1 MRQSFIVVTY
11 NPPSYKQRCIQMA
24 ELQVVIADPKEGKSY
39 QTKVEKTHLA
49 RLVGLR
55 IGDEID
61 GIFVGL
67 PGYKLVIT
75 GGSDIDGFPM
85 KKGIPGPG
93 RKKIMGK
100 GGIGFK
106 SNPNNI
112 RMKKMVRGNTIS
124 QNIAQLNMKVT
135 EYGPRNIP
143 DLFESGKGDN

>member
-1 MRQSFIVVTY
+1 
-11 NPPSYKQRCIQMA
+11 MA
-24 ELQVVIADPKEGKSY
+24 ELQVVIADTKEGKSY

-49 RLVGLR
+49 RLVGLK

-75 GGSDIDGFPM
+75 GGSDTDGVPM

-93 RKKIMGK
+93 RMKILGK

-106 SNPNNI
+106 SNPNNVKK
-112 RMKKMVRGNTIS
+112 KKMVRGNSIS
-124 QNIAQLNMKVT
+124 QSIIQLNMKVI
-135 EYGPRNIP
+135 EYGPRNILE
-143 DLFESGKGDN
+143 LFDSKKGDN